1 MKILHLTSS
10 FYPDSTGGTESY
22 VLHLAKNQ
30 QTEGHVV
37 EIVRLGSM
45 PQYVHQGLTVRTVKQ
60 SVLAKQDYYSGLK
73 NNVEVESL
81 VIKVQPDVIYVHDRN
96 PHFSGNILSN
106 IKSSL
111 PKCRLIGVY
120 HSPGQSCPNR
130 SLIHSEGNICDGK
143 LKVDSC
149 TQCRIS
155 KTKGNLSGQ
164 LARSLSLISELFS
177 GNPLSELTHAN
188 HYTESFIKAFHVWV
202 DALDTVQYH
211 AQWVKDLLLLNG
223 VKEEKLKYHSLEAV
237 YNYKATEAKRK
248 PTAGKIKLVCSGRCT
263 NIKGQL
269 LLLEALEQMDGKL
282 QERIELQFIGP
293 GFDGKDDYAEQVRK
307 KMKTLPMVVSS
318 QLLKPDSVDAFLQD
332 KHIGIVPSLWP
343 ETGPLVVLD
352 FLKAGMQVISSP
364 YLGIE
369 NKAIEHFEYGN
380 SSSLVKVI
388 VNVIYE
394 KFEVFNIE

>member
-1 MKILHLTSS
+1 M
-10 FYPDSTGGTESY
+10 
-22 VLHLAKNQ
+22 AKNQ

-45 PQYVHQGLTVRTVKQ
+45 PQYVHQGLTVSAVKQ
-60 SVLAKQDYYSGLK
+60 SILSKQAYYSGLK
-73 NNVEVESL
+73 NYADLENL
-81 VIKVQPDVIYVHDRN
+81 VFKLQPDVVYVHDRN
-96 PHFSGNILSN
+96 PHFSGNILIN

-111 PKCRLIGVY
+111 PKCKIIGVY

-143 LKVDSC
+143 LKIHLC
-149 TQCRIS
+149 TQCRIGKS
-155 KTKGNLSGQ
+155 KGVLTGRIASIF
-164 LARSLSLISELFS
+164 SLTSEKLS
-177 GNPLSELTHAN
+177 GNPLSEVTHAN
-188 HYTESFIKAFHVWV
+188 YYTESYIKAFILWV

-223 VKEEKLKYHSLEAV
+223 VKEEKLKYHSLETV
-237 YNYKATEAKRK
+237 YNFKATETKRK
-248 PTAGKIKLVCSGRCT
+248 PITNKLQLVCSGRCT

-269 LLLEALEQMDGKL
+269 VLLEALEQLDNEC
-282 QERIELQFIGP
+282 QEQIELHFIGP
-293 GFDGKDDYAEQVRK
+293 GFDGEDDYAVQVRRK
-307 KMKTLPMVVSS
+307 IEAMPFVLKP
-318 QLLKPDSVDAFLQD
+318 QLLKPESVDAFLQD
-332 KHIGIVPSLWP
+332 KHLGIVPSLWP

-364 YLGIE
+364 YIGIE

-388 VNVIYE
+388 ENVIHE
-394 KFEVFNIE
+394 NFEVYNIK